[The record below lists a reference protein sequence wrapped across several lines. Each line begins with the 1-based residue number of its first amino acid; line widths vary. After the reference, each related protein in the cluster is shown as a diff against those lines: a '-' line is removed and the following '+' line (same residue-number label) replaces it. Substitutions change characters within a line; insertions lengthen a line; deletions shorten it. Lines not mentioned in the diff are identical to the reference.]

1 MKELPGPA
9 RQEGL
14 SKMAIGLKRGFWT
27 VLQAILAF
35 TLASTSLHAEDLKKL
50 LGGLDEVRIG
60 VAELD
65 EDAKTCGLTEELIKN
80 TTALTLKEN
89 TPIKIIEGN
98 SADKA
103 DIYVRISTTYIPK
116 IDLCLSGI
124 DLTVRKLVDVKD
136 KENAVTGLVAIWD
149 ASNLSSGKRDGYPIW
164 FQKSLSDGLNQLAS
178 DWFLQNYI
186 H

>member
-1 MKELPGPA
+1 MVTRPRLLGVSA
-9 RQEGL
+9 G
-14 SKMAIGLKRGFWT
+14 AT
-27 VLQAILAF
+27 LAF
-35 TLASTSLHAEDLKKL
+35 TLASMSVHAEDIKKL
-50 LGGLDEVRIG
+50 LGGVNEIRIG

-65 EDAKTCGLTEELIKN
+65 EDAKTCGLTEELIKS

-103 DIYVRISTTYIPK
+103 DIYVRISTTYIPR

-124 DLTVRKLVDVKD
+124 ELAVRKLVDVKY
-136 KENAVTGLVAIWD
+136 KESTVTGLVTILD
-149 ASNLSSGKRDGYPIW
+149 ASNWSSGKRDGYPIW
-164 FQKSLSDGLNQLAS
+164 FKKSLSEGLNQLAS

-186 H
+186 R

>member
-1 MKELPGPA
+1 VTRHRLLGISA
-9 RQEGL
+9 G
-14 SKMAIGLKRGFWT
+14 AT
-27 VLQAILAF
+27 LAF
-35 TLASTSLHAEDLKKL
+35 TLASMSLHAEDLRKL
-50 LGGLDEVRIG
+50 LGGLDEVQIG

-65 EDAKTCGLTEELIKN
+65 DDAKTCGLTEELIKR

-89 TPIKIIEGN
+89 TPIKIIEGK

-124 DLTVRKLVDVKD
+124 ELAVRKLVTLKD
-136 KENAVTGLVAIWD
+136 NEKTIAGLVTIWD
-149 ASNLSSGKRDGYPIW
+149 VSNVSSGIRDGYPGW
-164 FQKSLSDGLNQLAS
+164 LQKNLSEGLKQLAS

-186 H
+186 R